1 MTIKKFVYEKRN
13 FLVIRTRYVECT
25 ACIAFKE
32 KTCKRGAIFNKYC
45 DKSKT
50 KGWKKIILKETLKE
64 TRKASGRKLCC
75 FWMVFR
81 YDGSLQDKVFL

>member
-32 KTCKRGAIFNKYC
+32 KTCKRGFEQQIKTYKNLTK
-45 DKSKT
+45 DKKSCKL
-50 KGWKKIILKETLKE
+50 KG
-64 TRKASGRKLCC
+64 R
-75 FWMVFR
+75 
-81 YDGSLQDKVFL
+81 

>member
-32 KTCKRGAIFNKYC
+32 KTCKRGAIFNKCC
-45 DKSKT
+45 DKSIT

-64 TRKASGRKLCC
+64 TDLVETIYLRR
-75 FWMVFR
+75 F
-81 YDGSLQDKVFL
+81 